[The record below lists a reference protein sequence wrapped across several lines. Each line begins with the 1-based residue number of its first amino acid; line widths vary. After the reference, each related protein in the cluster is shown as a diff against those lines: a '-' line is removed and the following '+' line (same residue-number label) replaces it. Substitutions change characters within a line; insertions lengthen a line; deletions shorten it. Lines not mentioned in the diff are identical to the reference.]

1 MSLADGFLTTARY
14 LARRNS
20 NKPTGEDVRRCISTA
35 YYALFHRLI
44 DASVGRLLPTP
55 EQQAALARSFD
66 HGRMK
71 AVCQAVRKQPV
82 PPLVSAHLGG
92 AAPEALGRLAEAFET
107 LQQARHRADYDRTT
121 NDDSPGRARRRRAG

>member
-1 MSLADGFLTTARY
+1 VSLADGFLTTAKY

-71 AVCQAVRKQPV
+71 GVCQAVRKQPV
-82 PPLVSAHLGG
+82 PPLVSAHLGV
-92 AAPEALGRLAEAFET
+92 PPPRHWNALPRRSRRSSKPGTGPTTTGRP
-107 LQQARHRADYDRTT
+107 R
-121 NDDSPGRARRRRAG
+121 